1 MTANLRLILIL
12 ASLAGGAAAFWKL
25 TDLVSAARVV
35 KATDTIN
42 QEGRDAADAIAEA
55 RQRVRACH
63 LSGRMWDRAA
73 GQCGAAV
80 PGAGK

>member
-1 MTANLRLILIL
+1 MIPNLRLL
-12 ASLAGGAAAFWKL
+12 AFGAAVAATLYAGWKL
-25 TDLVSAARVV
+25 TDLVASGRVV
-35 KATDTIN
+35 KATDMIN